1 MRISL
6 GANQVSLSLLFI
18 CRDLITSYIIKKGL
32 NFFSCWTITAS
43 NYMRGKTIRTLK
55 KNSETCIKIQ
65 LCHHTL

>member
-32 NFFSCWTITAS
+32 NFFFMLDYNRIELHEGENNS
-43 NYMRGKTIRTLK
+43 NP
-55 KNSETCIKIQ
+55 
-65 LCHHTL
+65 